1 MFLVSMRKSFKDSL
15 KVLEADI
22 QHANSLA
29 SDFPREYDGA
39 CLQMR
44 MSYSPAAHLFL
55 FLVQWTDC
63 NLAGA
68 LGLLRVLIY
77 KVYVDGKTTMS
88 IQERKASIKEFYGVI
103 FPSLIQLQKGIT
115 DMEDK
120 KQKSICVERYRR
132 REDDDKQQ
140 LSEIDVE
147 REEECG
153 ICMETNSKVV
163 LPNCGHAMCIRRKER
178 ERERERERGEEV
190 DKQNT
195 RRLKRKI
202 KYEFFKGIYP
212 YAYFTVE
219 PTSEVEEE
227 SWRPR
232 NILWLVLE
240 IDATRRAPNP
250 VALFARSTVIWDF
263 GSVCNLEPANSICFG
278 PLWIKVIY
286 HQQMAY
292 PVQLHILVMT
302 GLLERVLDSKFP
314 ASNSDDSSVDR
325 ESKATNSD
333 QTVHHRCLKASF
345 LTRFFRS
352 IFSVF
357 ERHSNTISVENK
369 TSNSRSHGW
378 VTTLKKV
385 MTSGPMRRLQ
395 ERIQWTSRADTLSL
409 TSDIWFLGKCYKLS
423 LEESSHGS
431 DAPNSYDAFLEDFL
445 SRIWI
450 TYRKSFDPIGD
461 SKFTCD
467 VNWGCMIRSSQ
478 MLVAQP
484 HDPGYI
490 EILHLFGDSEAC
502 AFSVHNLLQAG
513 KGYGLAA
520 GSWLGPYAMC
530 RTWETL
536 AHANKEQ
543 VESDKCKESLPM
555 VLYTVSGDEDGERGG
570 APVISIKVAAR
581 LCYDFS
587 KGQLNW
593 APILLLV
600 PLVLGLEKINPRYI
614 PLLWE
619 TFTFPQSLGILGGR
633 PGASTYIVGIQDNK
647 ALYLDPHEVQLAVD
661 IKRDDLEADISS
673 YHCSTV
679 RHVPL
684 DMIDPSLAIGFYCR
698 DKDDFEDL
706 CSRASKL
713 ADKSNGAPL
722 FTVAQNLQPAKPVP
736 YYDLLAV
743 DTFTDTDDR
752 VHEDEWQIL

>member
-163 LPNCGHAMCIRRKER
+163 LPNCGHAMCIRHSRSQSCPFCRDSLRRVNSSDLWILTERRDVVDMATVVKE
-178 ERERERERGEEV
+178 
-190 DKQNT
+190 NL
-195 RRLKRKI
+195 RRLFMYIEKL
-202 KYEFFKGIYP
+202 P
-212 YAYFTVE
+212 
-219 PTSEVEEE
+219 
-227 SWRPR
+227 
-232 NILWLVLE
+232 LVMP
-240 IDATRRAPNP
+240 D
-250 VALFARSTVIWDF
+250 
-263 GSVCNLEPANSICFG
+263 SVLDVYDS
-278 PLWIKVIY
+278 
-286 HQQMAY
+286 H
-292 PVQLHILVMT
+292 VMT

>member
-163 LPNCGHAMCIRRKER
+163 LPNCGHAMCIRHSRSQSCPFCRDSLRRVNSSDLWILTERRDVVDMATVVKENLRRLFMYIEKLPLVMPDSVLDVYDSHFWTLDNMSNETRRHSSDRSQSLVNLVGRRKER

-202 KYEFFKGIYP
+202 SMRHG
-212 YAYFTVE
+212 
-219 PTSEVEEE
+219 
-227 SWRPR
+227 
-232 NILWLVLE
+232 
-240 IDATRRAPNP
+240 APLIP
-250 VALFARSTVIWDF
+250 SLFSLA
-263 GSVCNLEPANSICFG
+263 
-278 PLWIKVIY
+278 
-286 HQQMAY
+286 
-292 PVQLHILVMT
+292 

-647 ALYLDPHEVQLAVD
+647 AL
-661 IKRDDLEADISS
+661 
-673 YHCSTV
+673 TV

>member
-250 VALFARSTVIWDF
+250 
-263 GSVCNLEPANSICFG
+263 
-278 PLWIKVIY
+278 
-286 HQQMAY
+286 
-292 PVQLHILVMT
+292 VMT

-647 ALYLDPHEVQLAVD
+647 AL
-661 IKRDDLEADISS
+661 
-673 YHCSTV
+673 TV